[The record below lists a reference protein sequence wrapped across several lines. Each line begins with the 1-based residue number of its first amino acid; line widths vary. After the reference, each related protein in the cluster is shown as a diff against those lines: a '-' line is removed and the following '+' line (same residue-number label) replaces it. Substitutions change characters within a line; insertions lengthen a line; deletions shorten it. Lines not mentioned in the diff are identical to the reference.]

1 MSQVFKYKAYGYTTW
16 KGKNTTAK
24 DTLWKEINML
34 AVLDTNNDLLKLY
47 GKKENSYSLIK
58 NVNCPS
64 QGDDNIM
71 LCFEAIDNEGDKA
84 AVSILL
90 AKQRGSDGKLRG
102 ILTIEYSGV
111 AILYSIK
118 SEE

>member
-1 MSQVFKYKAYGYTTW
+1 
-16 KGKNTTAK
+16 
-24 DTLWKEINML
+24 ML

-58 NVNCPS
+58 NASCPDS
-64 QGDDNIM
+64 GDENIM
-71 LCFEAIDNEGDKA
+71 LCFEAIDKEGDKST
-84 AVSILL
+84 VSILL
-90 AKQRGSDGKLRG
+90 AKQRGDDGKLRG